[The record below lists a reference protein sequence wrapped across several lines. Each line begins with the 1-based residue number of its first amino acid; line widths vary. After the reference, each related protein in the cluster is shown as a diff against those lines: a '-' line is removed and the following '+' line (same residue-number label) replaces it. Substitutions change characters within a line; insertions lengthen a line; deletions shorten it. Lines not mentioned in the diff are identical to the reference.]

1 MRFFS
6 NENRES
12 DDEPSNVD
20 VQTRAEQENP
30 DQAHDQHPER
40 VESDP
45 VAVPQQRS
53 GSPWS
58 DTPGAPGDN
67 ADAELADQERADGTD
82 EVPAYGGDHRDDAA
96 DGPGDVDQ
104 DATGTVTGADHVH
117 DGHDHAGPDHEAHDD
132 AVDVPLDDAGASSD
146 EATPGATES
155 TTTTYG
161 PDGTVTTTDG
171 ESATAADSEVG
182 DSDARD
188 SEVGDSDARDSEV
201 GDSDARDSEVGDS
214 EVGDSDSALK
224 DEGGFDDPTAVD
236 PATDKPLD
244 TDDSDSDSTSAHDT
258 VGDDTATPR
267 PSEMALAD
275 TDATTDAETSGDVD
289 TTGEAAGRHEAADD
303 DESVRHDEPAAAT
316 NGAAVDDS
324 TAPVVPIPVP
334 VGADADRSDTAAG
347 TSAAAE
353 EDKLPGSVAEPDLSK
368 VFSAEDAQSFQD
380 RWRDVQLR
388 FVDSPQEATADAASL
403 LDEVVDKLAS
413 SLRAQKD
420 SLSQDASNDTER
432 LRVELRGYRELFTRV
447 LGL

>member
-6 NENRES
+6 NENREP

-40 VESDP
+40 VESEP

-82 EVPAYGGDHRDDAA
+82 EQSAYRGDDAA
-96 DGPGDVDQ
+96 DRPDDADQGP
-104 DATGTVTGADHVH
+104 TETVAGADHDHEAHDH
-117 DGHDHAGPDHEAHDD
+117 DGHDHDGHDHDAHDHDAHDD
-132 AVDVPLDDAGASSD
+132 ESHDGVVDVPLDDATSSSD
-146 EATPGATES
+146 EATPSEAETSGS

-161 PDGTVTTTDG
+161 PDGTVTTTEG
-171 ESATAADSEVG
+171 ESTAVGESDDDESEISDETVKDSLVSDSVAT
-182 DSDARD
+182 
-188 SEVGDSDARDSEV
+188 
-201 GDSDARDSEVGDS
+201 
-214 EVGDSDSALK
+214 DSDSALK
-224 DEGGFDDPTAVD
+224 DEGDFDDPTAVD

-244 TDDSDSDSTSAHDT
+244 TDDSDASPDADT
-258 VGDDTATPR
+258 VA
-267 PSEMALAD
+267 
-275 TDATTDAETSGDVD
+275 
-289 TTGEAAGRHEAADD
+289 GEPAGRHEAA
-303 DESVRHDEPAAAT
+303 EENETAAAT
-316 NGAAVDDS
+316 NGSVADDS

-334 VGADADRSDTAAG
+334 VGADADRSDNAAE

-368 VFSAEDAQSFQD
+368 VFSTEDAQSFQD